1 MLVEMANIV
10 REPREVS
17 IDRDQEGAVGFE
29 VVLCTMV
36 GEKKH
41 SYSEWSL
48 AVRPFSG
55 SWLCT
60 RVCVRVCTYKNC
72 THVSATRK
80 GTKEVL
86 PAKSGRKRRRNR
98 ALRRPPTSRIVIPSR
113 VFSTLATF
121 LQPSR
126 DLTDPSHFAFMHAC
140 PETTRSSTS

>member
-60 RVCVRVCTYKNC
+60 RVCVRVCTYKN
-72 THVSATRK
+72 V
-80 GTKEVL
+80 
-86 PAKSGRKRRRNR
+86 
-98 ALRRPPTSRIVIPSR
+98 
-113 VFSTLATF
+113 
-121 LQPSR
+121 
-126 DLTDPSHFAFMHAC
+126 HAC
-140 PETTRSSTS
+140 VGDEERDEGGTAGEEWEKEATESRATAASHVADRHS